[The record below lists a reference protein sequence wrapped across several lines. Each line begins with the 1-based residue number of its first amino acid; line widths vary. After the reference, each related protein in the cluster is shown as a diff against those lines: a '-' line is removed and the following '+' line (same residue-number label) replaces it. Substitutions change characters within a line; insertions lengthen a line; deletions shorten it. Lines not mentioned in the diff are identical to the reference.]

1 MDSLRDSSLKLKK
14 FSNQEIRRIL
24 MYELSM
30 DQVLCVSGGSE
41 ASAAAGAAAGESAGR
56 AAMQTVKAVVCNVS
70 C

>member
-1 MDSLRDSSLKLKK
+1 
-14 FSNQEIRRIL
+14 

-56 AAMQTVKAVVCNVS
+56 AAMQTVKAVGAVASTIVAVAGLVALFS
-70 C
+70 